1 LTISIPQNIP
11 NILADETRIKQVVLN
26 LIDNAIKY
34 NNPNGEILI
43 TANETNDSVK
53 VDITDT
59 GIGIPQK
66 DLPRLFE
73 RFYRVDKARSR
84 ELGGTGLGLS
94 IVKHIIQAHNGEV
107 SVQSIEGQGSTFS
120 FTLPKA

>member
-1 LTISIPQNIP
+1 M
-11 NILADETRIKQVVLN
+11 N

-34 NNPNGEILI
+34 TQEEGKVTISAKEKDEL
-43 TANETNDSVK
+43 VQ

-59 GIGIPQK
+59 GIGIPKK
-66 DLPRLFE
+66 DISRLFE

-94 IVKHIIQAHNGEV
+94 IVKHIVHAHNGEI
-107 SVQSIEGQGSTFS
+107 SIQSILGHGSTFS
-120 FTLPKA
+120 FTIAKVKKNAEIFTKS